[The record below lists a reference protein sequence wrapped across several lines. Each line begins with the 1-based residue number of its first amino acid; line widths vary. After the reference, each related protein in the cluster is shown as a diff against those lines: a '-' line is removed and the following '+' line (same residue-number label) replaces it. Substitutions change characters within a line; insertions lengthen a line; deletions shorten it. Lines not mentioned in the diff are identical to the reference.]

1 MNLKKIIIYQHNI
14 LFDILNEVKEIL
26 NFELIK
32 ADQKNLNA
40 IKEDLKSNFLII
52 SNSRN
57 ENFSNQIVLEN
68 LPIKM
73 DKLIEF
79 INLKFLRDTFAT
91 QSNITIGDYILDLN
105 SREIIKDSKSA
116 NLTEREVNLILFLRN
131 SSSAVKIDKLQKEV
145 WDYGSQLE
153 THTVETHI
161 YRLRKKIKDQF
172 GDSNFIEST
181 KNGYLIN

>member
-57 ENFSNQIVLEN
+57 ENFS
-68 LPIKM
+68 K
-73 DKLIEF
+73 
-79 INLKFLRDTFAT
+79 
-91 QSNITIGDYILDLN
+91 
-105 SREIIKDSKSA
+105 
-116 NLTEREVNLILFLRN
+116 
-131 SSSAVKIDKLQKEV
+131 
-145 WDYGSQLE
+145 
-153 THTVETHI
+153 
-161 YRLRKKIKDQF
+161 
-172 GDSNFIEST
+172 
-181 KNGYLIN
+181 